1 VAGSGSLEVAAARL
15 EEFAGQRLRTP
26 GLVVGLIGPEGWR
39 HEFALGVN
47 DLASGRPLGTD
58 ALVPIASIGK
68 ALTAVALLR
77 EAQAGRVDLDAA
89 VHDLLPWLPLPT
101 PFGPIRLRHLLAHT
115 GGIVAGLDASP
126 SPVVE
131 ALVLGETAPG
141 WPAGQRYYYS
151 NVGYALLGLVLEGV
165 AGCSYAQAIERHV
178 LDPCGMTA
186 SEAVTT
192 AQAQTRAATGHL
204 QTDDGSLAP
213 APWVPT
219 ASGAGATLCTAGDLG
234 RFLRALIAG
243 EPALLDPATHQA
255 MTTPTLGLP
264 DGEGYGYGL
273 GIEIDTE
280 AGYRRIGHSGDCPGF
295 GSHAYGCVETGVG
308 VVTLYNGPWRR
319 RRDPAS
325 TWPIVEHGLALLR
338 AAALGQQ
345 LPADPPP
352 ARDNHH
358 DHAPAARARRQPP
371 SEFAELVG
379 TYAAYNPWVPQVQ
392 IHPDANGAGLVLGW
406 PWGDQEPLTA
416 LAEGGFRLG
425 DDPASPER
433 VHFRARVEG
442 RPRQAV
448 VSGWPFDRID

>member
-1 VAGSGSLEVAAARL
+1 
-15 EEFAGQRLRTP
+15 
-26 GLVVGLIGPEGWR
+26 
-39 HEFALGVN
+39 
-47 DLASGRPLGTD
+47 
-58 ALVPIASIGK
+58 
-68 ALTAVALLR
+68 
-77 EAQAGRVDLDAA
+77 
-89 VHDLLPWLPLPT
+89 
-101 PFGPIRLRHLLAHT
+101 
-115 GGIVAGLDASP
+115 
-126 SPVVE
+126 VVE
-131 ALVLGETAPG
+131 ALALAETAPG

-165 AGCSYAQAIERHV
+165 AGCSYAQAIGLHV

-204 QTDDGSLAP
+204 QLDGGGFVP

-234 RFLRALIAG
+234 RFLRVLVAG
-243 EPALLDPATHQA
+243 EPALLDPETHQV
-255 MTTPTLGLP
+255 MLTPALGLP

-273 GIEIDTE
+273 GVEIDTE

-295 GSHAYGCVETGVG
+295 GSHAYGCAETGVG
-308 VVTLYNGPWRR
+308 VVALYNGPWRR

-325 TWPIVEHGLALLR
+325 TWPIVEHGLTLLR
-338 AAALGQQ
+338 AAALGLE

-352 ARDNHH
+352 AQGEAQD
-358 DHAPAARARRQPP
+358 DEPAAGTTPP
-371 SEFAELVG
+371 LPDELAVLVG
-379 TYAAYNPWVPQVQ
+379 TYAAYNPWVPQLE
-392 IHPDANGAGLVLGW
+392 IRPDTDGGLLLAW

-433 VHFRARVEG
+433 VHFRAIVEG